1 MGVEYRR
8 GTAPAPDKARFERYI
23 VSTTRRVGIIGGVR
37 IPFCRNNTAYADIGN
52 FGMSVKVLGSLVER
66 FGLHGLELGEV
77 AFGAVIKHPFDWN
90 LAREATL
97 SSGLAP
103 TTPGITVT
111 RACGSSLD
119 NAIII
124 GDKIAMGQIEA
135 GIAGGSDT
143 TSDVPI
149 MFSRRLQQ
157 RMLAVNRAKDLK
169 GKIEAAVRG
178 FSFGELKP
186 SFPGVAE
193 PRTGKSMGDHCELMA
208 REWGISRQAQD
219 ALALES
225 HQKLAAAYAR
235 GFFEGL
241 IVPFRG
247 VSRDNILR
255 PDTSLEKLAS
265 LKPAFDKTSGHGTL
279 TAGNSSPLSDGAAA
293 VLLASE
299 AWASERG
306 LPIQAYI
313 THSRVAAVDFTHG
326 EGLLMAPTIAIPRML
341 DEAGLTLQ
349 DFDFYE
355 IHEAFAAQVLCTLRA
370 FESAD
375 YCKQRLG
382 RDKPLGSIDPAKIN
396 VNGSSLAAGHPF
408 AATGARLVATLAKL
422 LEEKGSGRGLI
433 SICTAGGMGVTAI
446 LERP

>member
-1 MGVEYRR
+1 MISEGPHQTGSVV
-8 GTAPAPDKARFERYI
+8 T
-23 VSTTRRVGIIGGVR
+23 TTRRVGIIGGVR

-77 AFGAVIKHPFDWN
+77 AFGAVIKHPYDWN

-119 NAIII
+119 NAILI
-124 GDKIAMGQIEA
+124 GNKIAMGQIEA

-149 MFSRRLQQ
+149 TYSRRLTQ
-157 RMLAVNRAKDLK
+157 RLLAVNRAKDLK
-169 GKIEAAVRG
+169 AKVEAGIRG
-178 FSFGELKP
+178 FAFSELKP

-208 REWGISRQAQD
+208 REWNISRQDQD
-219 ALALES
+219 ELALAS

-235 GFFEGL
+235 GFFENL

-255 PDTSLEKLAS
+255 ADTSLDKLAA
-265 LKPAFDKTSGHGTL
+265 LKPAFDKSSGHGTL

-299 AWASERG
+299 AWANERG

-375 YCKQRLG
+375 YCKHRLG
-382 RDKPLGSIDPAKIN
+382 RDAPLGAIDPAKIN

-422 LEEKGSGRGLI
+422 LEEKGRGRGLI